1 MDNDTETRRLSPVA
15 ILSDNGYLD
24 LINGPPS
31 NLFLKIILKI
41 LNKLFLILIKFIN
54 GSLVMLP
61 I

>member
-41 LNKLFLILIKFIN
+41 LNKLFFILIKFIN
-54 GSLVMLP
+54 GFLVMLRF
-61 I
+61 